1 MCGRYSFSLTT
12 GELKTLTGSSPDPL
26 PEPVYNQS
34 PGRSVLALLG
44 ESLWASPVWGVE
56 TTVGQGSRRLVINA
70 RSETAAAK
78 PLFREAFGLR
88 RCLLPASGFFE
99 WKRGEGR
106 SQPFYFQPRAG
117 VGLLLGGLVLRTEN
131 GPRVVV
137 LTRDADSWM
146 SGIHHRA
153 PVLVRPER
161 RAPWL
166 DPELAGEEA
175 IRECSFPDEKGNL
188 QRHPVS
194 ARVNRVAENDP
205 DLTRPMDPQISAHQ
219 TLLFE

>member
-1 MCGRYSFSLTT
+1 
-12 GELKTLTGSSPDPL
+12 
-26 PEPVYNQS
+26 
-34 PGRSVLALLG
+34 
-44 ESLWASPVWGVE
+44 
-56 TTVGQGSRRLVINA
+56 
-70 RSETAAAK
+70 
-78 PLFREAFGLR
+78 
-88 RCLLPASGFFE
+88 
-99 WKRGEGR
+99 
-106 SQPFYFQPRAG
+106 
-117 VGLLLGGLVLRTEN
+117 
-131 GPRVVV
+131 VVV